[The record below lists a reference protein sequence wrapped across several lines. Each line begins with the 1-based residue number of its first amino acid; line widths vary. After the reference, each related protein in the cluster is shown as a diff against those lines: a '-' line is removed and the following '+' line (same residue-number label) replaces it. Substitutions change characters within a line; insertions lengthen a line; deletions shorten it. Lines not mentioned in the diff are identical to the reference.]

1 MYNGLEVRV
10 PFCDYRME
18 EYLYGVPLGIQG
30 LPLIR
35 KKPAEGNH
43 EGIPAGKNS
52 MAQEK
57 SLPKDAPSGI
67 FSCSVESARR
77 TGVGRLRTG
86 LADRPPRLGGRPHQC
101 PGQSTAVVRTID
113 DHAADDRLSA
123 AGQLLVEKVQCENC
137 VILIPLEKTSAPS
150 IFPSKENA
158 WAEIFTFN
166 LDSRKHDDAIVE
178 KNAVNAE
185 NSLF

>member
-1 MYNGLEVRV
+1 MGTMRLYRSNVLKDEKTVYAVLGVENQANIHYAMPIKTGLYDFMNYSGQAEEAEKSYRTKDEKSDGKDRISMYNGLEVRV

-77 TGVGRLRTG
+77 TGVGRLRAG
-86 LADRPPRLGGRPHQC
+86 LADRP
-101 PGQSTAVVRTID
+101 A
-113 DHAADDRLSA
+113 
-123 AGQLLVEKVQCENC
+123 
-137 VILIPLEKTSAPS
+137 
-150 IFPSKENA
+150 
-158 WAEIFTFN
+158 
-166 LDSRKHDDAIVE
+166 
-178 KNAVNAE
+178 
-185 NSLF
+185 

>member
-86 LADRPPRLGGRPHQC
+86 LADRPPRLGGRPDAKANGGSLNDLRSPC
-101 PGQSTAVVRTID
+101 RTI
-113 DHAADDRLSA
+113 SMKYSFF
-123 AGQLLVEKVQCENC
+123 ETN
-137 VILIPLEKTSAPS
+137 IITSWQFFMRVK
-150 IFPSKENA
+150 I
-158 WAEIFTFN
+158 I
-166 LDSRKHDDAIVE
+166 DSHFSPE
-178 KNAVNAE
+178 
-185 NSLF
+185 SSP